1 MIQKKNPLKT
11 FKELVPGDKV
21 RVYYAEAYTVPR
33 EQIWTVESVQFIPT
47 QPEYPSHS
55 SYKLELNLVRRG
67 DRVTLNNLPLDK
79 SDYSESDWDEI
90 FNVEVI
96 K

>member
-21 RVYYAEAYTVPR
+21 RIYHAEAYTVPH
-33 EQIWTVESVQFIPT
+33 EQIWTVESVQFIP
-47 QPEYPSHS
+47 PEYPSHS
-55 SYKLELNLVRRG
+55 SYKLELTLVRRK
-67 DRVTLNNLPLDK
+67 DTVTLTNLPLDK
-79 SDYSESDWDEI
+79 SEYYESDWDEI
-90 FNVEVI
+90 FNVTIV